1 MTTTQH
7 LLVVDDEDPYPVIP
21 GEQRETRNP
30 STCSW
35 IPART
40 GMTDGIV
47 PSVSA
52 HPISV
57 QRYGVLRMTV
67 LKVTL

>member
-1 MTTTQH
+1 MTKTT
-7 LLVVDDEDPYPVIP
+7 YPVIP

-35 IPART
+35 IPAHT

>member
-7 LLVVDDEDPYPVIP
+7 LLVVDDEDHIP
-21 GEQRETRNP
+21 RHSGR
-30 STCSW
+30 
-35 IPART
+35 AT
-40 GMTDGIV
+40 GDPESIDVLLDSRPHGHDRRYC

-57 QRYGVLRMTV
+57 QRYGRLRMTV